1 MIRVIV
7 ADDEPRA
14 RQQLRDILAERPDV
28 EVVGEAGTGSE
39 ALRLVRELSPDIG
52 FLDAAMPD
60 LTGAEL
66 ARALESARTA
76 IVFMTAYDRH
86 AVGAFELGAADY
98 VLKPFDKEGVDVAIR
113 RAETR
118 PASPIDVAV
127 VMHALRA
134 RQGRSDRIF
143 LTADNRTVIKRVC
156 DIDWVEA
163 KGKMLQVRSGGTTFV
178 TPGPLS
184 DLEARLDASAFVRV
198 ARAFLVNLDR
208 VVEVQPW
215 YGGEL
220 LLIMADGAR
229 IPTSRAYRARL
240 DPIIGRVPRRDK

>member
-7 ADDEPRA
+7 ADAEPRA
-14 RQQLRDILAERPDV
+14 RQQLRDILAERQDV

-39 ALRLVRELSPDIG
+39 VLRLVRELAPDIA
-52 FLDAAMPD
+52 FLDVAMPD
-60 LTGAEL
+60 LTGAEM
-66 ARALESARTA
+66 ATALERARTA

-86 AVGAFELGAADY
+86 AV
-98 VLKPFDKEGVDVAIR
+98 
-113 RAETR
+113 
-118 PASPIDVAV
+118 

-134 RQGRSDRIF
+134 RHGRSDRIF

-163 KGKMLQVRSGGTTFV
+163 QGKTLQVRSGGTTFV
-178 TPGPLS
+178 TPGPLN
-184 DLEARLDASAFVRV
+184 DLEARLDASVFVRV